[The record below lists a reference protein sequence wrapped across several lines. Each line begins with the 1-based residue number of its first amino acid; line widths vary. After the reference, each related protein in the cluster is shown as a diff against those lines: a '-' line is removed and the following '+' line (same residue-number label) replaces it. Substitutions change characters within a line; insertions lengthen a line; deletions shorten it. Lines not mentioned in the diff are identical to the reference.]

1 MDNND
6 YFYDIIYRLKWEKET
21 KEIIWIKYK
30 ILDLYMVQL
39 KKQAVSFHWD
49 MVFWIQNLEF
59 FEIYKKNYEYIE
71 DWKYIIHIEDIKG
84 QSIKADLHSISTWH
98 ENEDITNKILFDYW
112 ITWKDYY
119 KKWKVILEYNSPK
132 DSILYVDSHEFKL
145 EEWSKWLEFFRL
157 IFIAK
162 KLYQT
167 NKFIYSKL
175 KKVYNDCWIKF
186 EKLESTDLSQIG
198 INSFLWK
205 KIKTIQDKTKMKE
218 KCLDITSA
226 FISIRQEKATKN

>member
-1 MDNND
+1 M
-6 YFYDIIYRLKWEKET
+6 
-21 KEIIWIKYK
+21 
-30 ILDLYMVQL
+30 
-39 KKQAVSFHWD
+39 
-49 MVFWIQNLEF
+49 
-59 FEIYKKNYEYIE
+59 
-71 DWKYIIHIEDIKG
+71 
-84 QSIKADLHSISTWH
+84 
-98 ENEDITNKILFDYW
+98 
-112 ITWKDYY
+112 
-119 KKWKVILEYNSPK
+119 
-132 DSILYVDSHEFKL
+132 YVDSHEFKL

-218 KCLDITSA
+218 KYRLNPIHNLWILL
-226 FISIRQEKATKN
+226 ISIFFIISNFPLGCFSVYSTID